1 MSCGVL
7 GCHCGLLVGVFG
19 TWGEFQGCLVGG
31 LECLG
36 GALGLYF
43 GCLGSKV
50 STGLSWVCLGG
61 FSGVSLKSLLCVA
74 GVSRGLGVFRGFV
87 GGESVSGASWG
98 CLRAVSGQCQGY
110 LWVLFLMIVL
120 VSVLG
125 LVVLLGLM
133 LLVMC

>member
-1 MSCGVL
+1 MPGV
-7 GCHCGLLVGVFG
+7 VF
-19 TWGEFQGCLVGG
+19 WLF
-31 LECLG
+31 
-36 GALGLYF
+36 
-43 GCLGSKV
+43 GSKV
-50 STGLSWVCLGG
+50 STGLSWGCLGV